1 MTASIGE
8 TLAQYKIIPV
18 LVLEDLESGLKRC
31 ELLCECGLPVAE
43 ITFRTQAA
51 ESVIREASK
60 RFPEMFLGAGTVLNT
75 ADLHRAFDAG
85 AKFAVAPGFNPTVVK
100 EALKCSYAFAPGICT
115 PSEIEQA
122 YKNVIRNQVDGIITC
137 DYHPEWIQEKI
148 PVVVYGKQYPET
160 DCISIDYSTAF
171 SEAAEYLCSL
181 GHSRFGYIGCHGE
194 RYENYAAVMDK
205 YGLADSDYVFDGMGY
220 PENGIK
226 GMQFFLRMEKP
237 PTAIFCHND
246 SVALSAM
253 AEAQRNG
260 LEIGSDISIIGIDN
274 TLESGFSYPALTT
287 IDTFIGQKAG
297 IMVDLLL
304 ERFGAPEKKAV
315 SLTLKSKLIIRKSCG
330 PARERT

>member
-1 MTASIGE
+1 MAVTMKDIAERAGVSR
-8 TLAQYKIIPV
+8 PV
-18 LVLEDLESGLKRC
+18 VCAVLGGKSTCRVSDEKKQRILEL
-31 ELLCECGLPVAE
+31 
-43 ITFRTQAA
+43 
-51 ESVIREASK
+51 
-60 RFPEMFLGAGTVLNT
+60 
-75 ADLHRAFDAG
+75 
-85 AKFAVAPGFNPTVVK
+85 VK
-100 EALKCSYAFAPGICT
+100 ELGFQPNLQAQRLRSGKTRTVGILFASFGDRIIGDVMMELYRRLLKSGYTSIFAIWEKA
-115 PSEIEQA
+115 SEIEQA

-246 SVALSAM
+246 SIALSAM

>member
-1 MTASIGE
+1 MAVTMKDIAERAGVSR
-8 TLAQYKIIPV
+8 PV
-18 LVLEDLESGLKRC
+18 VCAVLGGKSTCRVSDEKKQRILEL
-31 ELLCECGLPVAE
+31 
-43 ITFRTQAA
+43 
-51 ESVIREASK
+51 
-60 RFPEMFLGAGTVLNT
+60 
-75 ADLHRAFDAG
+75 
-85 AKFAVAPGFNPTVVK
+85 VK
-100 EALKCSYAFAPGICT
+100 ELGFQPNLQAQRLRSGKTRTVGILFASFRDRIIGDVMMELYRRLLKSGYTSIFAIWEKA
-115 PSEIEQA
+115 SEIEQA

-246 SVALSAM
+246 SIALSAM

>member
-1 MTASIGE
+1 MAVTMKDIAERAGVSR
-8 TLAQYKIIPV
+8 PV
-18 LVLEDLESGLKRC
+18 VCAVLGGQSTCRVSDEKKQRILEL
-31 ELLCECGLPVAE
+31 
-43 ITFRTQAA
+43 
-51 ESVIREASK
+51 
-60 RFPEMFLGAGTVLNT
+60 
-75 ADLHRAFDAG
+75 
-85 AKFAVAPGFNPTVVK
+85 VK
-100 EALKCSYAFAPGICT
+100 ELGFQPNLQAQRLRSGKTRTVGILFASFRDRIIGDVMMELYRRLLKSGYTSIFAIWEKA
-115 PSEIEQA
+115 SEIEQA

-274 TLESGFSYPALTT
+274 TLESGFSYPAWTT

>member
-1 MTASIGE
+1 MAVTMKDIAERAGVSR
-8 TLAQYKIIPV
+8 PV
-18 LVLEDLESGLKRC
+18 VCAVLGGKSTCRVSDEKKQRILEL
-31 ELLCECGLPVAE
+31 
-43 ITFRTQAA
+43 
-51 ESVIREASK
+51 
-60 RFPEMFLGAGTVLNT
+60 
-75 ADLHRAFDAG
+75 
-85 AKFAVAPGFNPTVVK
+85 VK
-100 EALKCSYAFAPGICT
+100 ELGFQPNLQAQRLRSGKTRTVGILFASFRDRIIGDVMMELYRRLLKSGYTSIFAIWEKA
-115 PSEIEQA
+115 SEIEQA

-253 AEAQRNG
+253 VEAQRNG

>member
-1 MTASIGE
+1 MAVTMKDIAERAGVSR
-8 TLAQYKIIPV
+8 PV
-18 LVLEDLESGLKRC
+18 VCAVLGGKSTCRVSDEKKQRILEL
-31 ELLCECGLPVAE
+31 
-43 ITFRTQAA
+43 
-51 ESVIREASK
+51 
-60 RFPEMFLGAGTVLNT
+60 
-75 ADLHRAFDAG
+75 
-85 AKFAVAPGFNPTVVK
+85 VK
-100 EALKCSYAFAPGICT
+100 ELGFQPNLQAQRLRSGKTRTVGILFASFRDRIIGDVMMELYRRLLKSGYTSIFAIWERA
-115 PSEIEQA
+115 SEIEQA
-122 YKNVIRNQVDGIITC
+122 YKNVIRNQVDGIMTC

>member
-1 MTASIGE
+1 
-8 TLAQYKIIPV
+8 
-18 LVLEDLESGLKRC
+18 
-31 ELLCECGLPVAE
+31 
-43 ITFRTQAA
+43 
-51 ESVIREASK
+51 
-60 RFPEMFLGAGTVLNT
+60 
-75 ADLHRAFDAG
+75 
-85 AKFAVAPGFNPTVVK
+85 
-100 EALKCSYAFAPGICT
+100 
-115 PSEIEQA
+115 
-122 YKNVIRNQVDGIITC
+122 
-137 DYHPEWIQEKI
+137 
-148 PVVVYGKQYPET
+148 
-160 DCISIDYSTAF
+160 
-171 SEAAEYLCSL
+171 
-181 GHSRFGYIGCHGE
+181 
-194 RYENYAAVMDK
+194 
-205 YGLADSDYVFDGMGY
+205 
-220 PENGIK
+220 
-226 GMQFFLRMEKP
+226 MEKP

>member
-1 MTASIGE
+1 MAVTMKDIAERAGVSR
-8 TLAQYKIIPV
+8 PV
-18 LVLEDLESGLKRC
+18 VCAVLGGKSTCRVSDEKKQRILEL
-31 ELLCECGLPVAE
+31 
-43 ITFRTQAA
+43 
-51 ESVIREASK
+51 
-60 RFPEMFLGAGTVLNT
+60 
-75 ADLHRAFDAG
+75 
-85 AKFAVAPGFNPTVVK
+85 VK
-100 EALKCSYAFAPGICT
+100 ELGFQPNLQAQRLRSGKTRTVGILFASFRDRIIGDVMMELYRRLLKSGYTSIFAICEKA
-115 PSEIEQA
+115 SEIEQA

>member
-1 MTASIGE
+1 MAVTMKDIAERAGVSR
-8 TLAQYKIIPV
+8 PV
-18 LVLEDLESGLKRC
+18 VCAVLGGKSTCRVSDEKKQRILEL
-31 ELLCECGLPVAE
+31 
-43 ITFRTQAA
+43 
-51 ESVIREASK
+51 
-60 RFPEMFLGAGTVLNT
+60 
-75 ADLHRAFDAG
+75 
-85 AKFAVAPGFNPTVVK
+85 VK
-100 EALKCSYAFAPGICT
+100 ELGFQPNLQAQRLRSGKTRTVGILFASFRDRIIGDVMMELYRRLLKSCYTSIFAIWEKA
-115 PSEIEQA
+115 SEIEQA

-304 ERFGAPEKKAV
+304 ERFGTPEKKAV

>member
-1 MTASIGE
+1 MAVTMKDIAERAGVSR
-8 TLAQYKIIPV
+8 PV
-18 LVLEDLESGLKRC
+18 VCAVLGGKSTCRVSDEKKQRILEL
-31 ELLCECGLPVAE
+31 
-43 ITFRTQAA
+43 
-51 ESVIREASK
+51 
-60 RFPEMFLGAGTVLNT
+60 
-75 ADLHRAFDAG
+75 
-85 AKFAVAPGFNPTVVK
+85 VK
-100 EALKCSYAFAPGICT
+100 ELGFQPNLQAQRLRSGKTRTVGILFASFRDRIIGDVMMELYRRLLKSGYTSIFAIWERA
-115 PSEIEQA
+115 SEIEQA

-246 SVALSAM
+246 SIALSAM

>member
-1 MTASIGE
+1 MAVTMKDIAERAGVSR
-8 TLAQYKIIPV
+8 PV
-18 LVLEDLESGLKRC
+18 VCAVLGGKSTCRVSDEKKQRILEL
-31 ELLCECGLPVAE
+31 
-43 ITFRTQAA
+43 
-51 ESVIREASK
+51 
-60 RFPEMFLGAGTVLNT
+60 
-75 ADLHRAFDAG
+75 
-85 AKFAVAPGFNPTVVK
+85 VK
-100 EALKCSYAFAPGICT
+100 ELGFQPNLQAQRLRSGKTRTVGILFASFRDRIIGDVMMELYRRLLKSGYTSIFAIWEKA
-115 PSEIEQA
+115 SEIEQA

-181 GHSRFGYIGCHGE
+181 GHSRFGYIGCSSE
-194 RYENYAAVMDK
+194 RYKNYAAVMDK
-205 YGLADSDYVFDGMGY
+205 YGLADSDYVFDRMGY

>member
-1 MTASIGE
+1 MAVTMKDIAERAGVSR
-8 TLAQYKIIPV
+8 PV
-18 LVLEDLESGLKRC
+18 VCAVLGGKSTCRVSDEKKQRILEL
-31 ELLCECGLPVAE
+31 
-43 ITFRTQAA
+43 
-51 ESVIREASK
+51 
-60 RFPEMFLGAGTVLNT
+60 
-75 ADLHRAFDAG
+75 
-85 AKFAVAPGFNPTVVK
+85 VK
-100 EALKCSYAFAPGICT
+100 ELGFQPNLQAQRLRSGKTRTVGILFASFRDRIIGDIMMELYRRLLKSGYTSIFAIWEKA
-115 PSEIEQA
+115 SEIEQA

-274 TLESGFSYPALTT
+274 TLESGFSYPTLTT

>member
-1 MTASIGE
+1 MAVTMKDIAERAGVSR
-8 TLAQYKIIPV
+8 PV
-18 LVLEDLESGLKRC
+18 VCAVLGGKSTCRVSDEKKQRILEL
-31 ELLCECGLPVAE
+31 
-43 ITFRTQAA
+43 
-51 ESVIREASK
+51 
-60 RFPEMFLGAGTVLNT
+60 
-75 ADLHRAFDAG
+75 
-85 AKFAVAPGFNPTVVK
+85 VK
-100 EALKCSYAFAPGICT
+100 ELGFQPNLQAQRLRSGKTRTVGILFASFRDRIIGDIMMELYRRLLKSGYTSIFAIWEKA
-115 PSEIEQA
+115 SEIEQA

>member
-1 MTASIGE
+1 MAVTMKDIAERAGVSR
-8 TLAQYKIIPV
+8 PV
-18 LVLEDLESGLKRC
+18 VCAVLGGKSTCRVSDEKKQRILEL
-31 ELLCECGLPVAE
+31 
-43 ITFRTQAA
+43 
-51 ESVIREASK
+51 
-60 RFPEMFLGAGTVLNT
+60 
-75 ADLHRAFDAG
+75 
-85 AKFAVAPGFNPTVVK
+85 VK
-100 EALKCSYAFAPGICT
+100 ELGFQPNLQAQRLRSGKTRTVGILFASFRDRIIGDVMMELYRRLLKSGYTSIFAIWERA
-115 PSEIEQA
+115 SEIEQA

-304 ERFGAPEKKAV
+304 ERFGALEKKAV

>member
-1 MTASIGE
+1 MAVTMKDIAERAGVSR
-8 TLAQYKIIPV
+8 PV
-18 LVLEDLESGLKRC
+18 VCAVLGGKSTCRVSDEKKQRILEL
-31 ELLCECGLPVAE
+31 
-43 ITFRTQAA
+43 
-51 ESVIREASK
+51 
-60 RFPEMFLGAGTVLNT
+60 
-75 ADLHRAFDAG
+75 
-85 AKFAVAPGFNPTVVK
+85 VK
-100 EALKCSYAFAPGICT
+100 ELGFQPNLQAQRLRSGKTRTVGILFASFRDRIIGDVMMELYRRLLKSGYTSIFAIWEKA
-115 PSEIEQA
+115 SEIEQA

-246 SVALSAM
+246 SIALSAM

-315 SLTLKSKLIIRKSCG
+315 S
-330 PARERT
+330 

>member
-1 MTASIGE
+1 MAVTMKDIAERAGVSR
-8 TLAQYKIIPV
+8 PV
-18 LVLEDLESGLKRC
+18 VCAVLGGKSTCRVSDEKKQRILEL
-31 ELLCECGLPVAE
+31 
-43 ITFRTQAA
+43 
-51 ESVIREASK
+51 
-60 RFPEMFLGAGTVLNT
+60 
-75 ADLHRAFDAG
+75 
-85 AKFAVAPGFNPTVVK
+85 VK
-100 EALKCSYAFAPGICT
+100 ELGFQPNLQAQRLRSGKTRTVGILFASFRDRIIGDVMMELYRRLLKSGYTSIFAIWEKA
-115 PSEIEQA
+115 SEIEQA

-194 RYENYAAVMDK
+194 RYENYATVMDK

-246 SVALSAM
+246 SIALSAM

>member
-1 MTASIGE
+1 MAVTMKDIAERAGVSR
-8 TLAQYKIIPV
+8 PV
-18 LVLEDLESGLKRC
+18 VCAVLGGKSTCRVSDEKKQRILEL
-31 ELLCECGLPVAE
+31 
-43 ITFRTQAA
+43 
-51 ESVIREASK
+51 
-60 RFPEMFLGAGTVLNT
+60 
-75 ADLHRAFDAG
+75 
-85 AKFAVAPGFNPTVVK
+85 VK
-100 EALKCSYAFAPGICT
+100 ELGFQPNLQAQRLRSGKTRTVGILFASFRDRIIGDVMMELYRRLLKSGYTSIFAIWEKA
-115 PSEIEQA
+115 SEIEQA

-246 SVALSAM
+246 SAALSAM

-304 ERFGAPEKKAV
+304 ERFGAPEKEAV

>member
-1 MTASIGE
+1 MAVTMKDIAERAGVSR
-8 TLAQYKIIPV
+8 PV
-18 LVLEDLESGLKRC
+18 VCAVLGGKSTCRVSYEKKQRILEL
-31 ELLCECGLPVAE
+31 
-43 ITFRTQAA
+43 
-51 ESVIREASK
+51 
-60 RFPEMFLGAGTVLNT
+60 
-75 ADLHRAFDAG
+75 
-85 AKFAVAPGFNPTVVK
+85 VK
-100 EALKCSYAFAPGICT
+100 ELGFQPNLQAQRLRSGKTRTVGILFASFRDRIIGDVMMELYRRLLKSGYTSIFAIWERA
-115 PSEIEQA
+115 SEIEQA

>member
-1 MTASIGE
+1 MAVTMKDIAERAGVSR
-8 TLAQYKIIPV
+8 PV
-18 LVLEDLESGLKRC
+18 VCAVLGGKSTCRVSDEKKQRILEL
-31 ELLCECGLPVAE
+31 
-43 ITFRTQAA
+43 
-51 ESVIREASK
+51 
-60 RFPEMFLGAGTVLNT
+60 
-75 ADLHRAFDAG
+75 
-85 AKFAVAPGFNPTVVK
+85 VK
-100 EALKCSYAFAPGICT
+100 ELGFQPNLQAQRLRSGKTRTVGILFASFRDRIIGDVMMELYRRLLKSGYTSIFAIWEKA
-115 PSEIEQA
+115 SEIEQA

-226 GMQFFLRMEKP
+226 GMQFFLRMEKL

-246 SVALSAM
+246 SIALSAM

>member
-1 MTASIGE
+1 MAVTMKDIAERAGVSR
-8 TLAQYKIIPV
+8 PV
-18 LVLEDLESGLKRC
+18 VCAVLGGKSTCRVSDEKKQRILEL
-31 ELLCECGLPVAE
+31 
-43 ITFRTQAA
+43 
-51 ESVIREASK
+51 
-60 RFPEMFLGAGTVLNT
+60 
-75 ADLHRAFDAG
+75 
-85 AKFAVAPGFNPTVVK
+85 VK
-100 EALKCSYAFAPGICT
+100 ELGFQPNLQAQRLRSGKTRTVGILFASFRDRIIGDVMMELYRRLLKSGYTSIFAIWEKA
-115 PSEIEQA
+115 SEIEQA

-205 YGLADSDYVFDGMGY
+205 YGLADSDYVFDGMVY

>member
-1 MTASIGE
+1 MAVTMKDIAERAGVSR
-8 TLAQYKIIPV
+8 PV
-18 LVLEDLESGLKRC
+18 VCAVLGGKSTCRVSDEKKQRILEL
-31 ELLCECGLPVAE
+31 
-43 ITFRTQAA
+43 
-51 ESVIREASK
+51 
-60 RFPEMFLGAGTVLNT
+60 
-75 ADLHRAFDAG
+75 
-85 AKFAVAPGFNPTVVK
+85 VK
-100 EALKCSYAFAPGICT
+100 ELGFQPNLQAQRLRSGKTRTVGILFASFRDRIIGDVMMELYRRLLKSGYTSIFAIWEKA
-115 PSEIEQA
+115 SEIEQA

>member
-1 MTASIGE
+1 MAVTMKDIAERAGVSR
-8 TLAQYKIIPV
+8 PV
-18 LVLEDLESGLKRC
+18 VCAVLGGKSTCRVSYEKKQRILEL
-31 ELLCECGLPVAE
+31 
-43 ITFRTQAA
+43 
-51 ESVIREASK
+51 
-60 RFPEMFLGAGTVLNT
+60 
-75 ADLHRAFDAG
+75 
-85 AKFAVAPGFNPTVVK
+85 VK
-100 EALKCSYAFAPGICT
+100 ELGFQPNLQAQRLRSGKTRTVGILFASFRDRIIGDVMMELYRRLLKSGYTSIFAIWEKA
-115 PSEIEQA
+115 SEIEQA

>member
-1 MTASIGE
+1 MAVTMKDIAERAGVSR
-8 TLAQYKIIPV
+8 PV
-18 LVLEDLESGLKRC
+18 VCAVLGGKSTCRVSDEKKQRILEL
-31 ELLCECGLPVAE
+31 
-43 ITFRTQAA
+43 
-51 ESVIREASK
+51 
-60 RFPEMFLGAGTVLNT
+60 
-75 ADLHRAFDAG
+75 
-85 AKFAVAPGFNPTVVK
+85 VK
-100 EALKCSYAFAPGICT
+100 ELGFQPNLQAQRLRSGKTRTVGILFASFRDRIIGDVMMELYRRLLKSGYTSIFAIWEKA
-115 PSEIEQA
+115 SEIEKA
-122 YKNVIRNQVDGIITC
+122 YKNVISNQVDGIITC

>member
-1 MTASIGE
+1 MAVTMKDIAERAGVSR
-8 TLAQYKIIPV
+8 PV
-18 LVLEDLESGLKRC
+18 VCAVLGGKSTCRVSDEKKQRILEL
-31 ELLCECGLPVAE
+31 
-43 ITFRTQAA
+43 
-51 ESVIREASK
+51 
-60 RFPEMFLGAGTVLNT
+60 
-75 ADLHRAFDAG
+75 
-85 AKFAVAPGFNPTVVK
+85 VK
-100 EALKCSYAFAPGICT
+100 ELGFQPNLQAQRLRSGKTRTVGILFASFRDRIIGDVMMELYRRLLKSGYTSIFAIWERA
-115 PSEIEQA
+115 SEIEQA

-137 DYHPEWIQEKI
+137 DYHPVWIQEKI

-246 SVALSAM
+246 SIALSAM

>member
-1 MTASIGE
+1 MAVTMKDIAERAGVSR
-8 TLAQYKIIPV
+8 PV
-18 LVLEDLESGLKRC
+18 VCAVLGGKSTCRVSYEKKQRILEL
-31 ELLCECGLPVAE
+31 
-43 ITFRTQAA
+43 
-51 ESVIREASK
+51 
-60 RFPEMFLGAGTVLNT
+60 
-75 ADLHRAFDAG
+75 
-85 AKFAVAPGFNPTVVK
+85 VK
-100 EALKCSYAFAPGICT
+100 ELGFQPNLQAQRLRSGKNRTVGILFASFRDRIIGDVMMELYRRLLKSGYTSIFAIWERA
-115 PSEIEQA
+115 SEIEQA

>member
-1 MTASIGE
+1 MAVTMKDIAERAGVSR
-8 TLAQYKIIPV
+8 PV
-18 LVLEDLESGLKRC
+18 VCAVLGGKSTCRVSDEKKQRILEL
-31 ELLCECGLPVAE
+31 
-43 ITFRTQAA
+43 
-51 ESVIREASK
+51 
-60 RFPEMFLGAGTVLNT
+60 
-75 ADLHRAFDAG
+75 
-85 AKFAVAPGFNPTVVK
+85 VK
-100 EALKCSYAFAPGICT
+100 ELGFQPNLQAQRLRSGKTRTVGILFASFRDRIIGDVMMELYRRFLKSGYTSIFAIWEKA
-115 PSEIEQA
+115 SEIEQA

>member
-1 MTASIGE
+1 MAVTMKDIAERAGVSR
-8 TLAQYKIIPV
+8 PV
-18 LVLEDLESGLKRC
+18 VCAVLGGKSTCRVSYEKKQRILEL
-31 ELLCECGLPVAE
+31 
-43 ITFRTQAA
+43 
-51 ESVIREASK
+51 
-60 RFPEMFLGAGTVLNT
+60 
-75 ADLHRAFDAG
+75 
-85 AKFAVAPGFNPTVVK
+85 VK
-100 EALKCSYAFAPGICT
+100 ELGFQPNLQAQRLRSGKNRTVGILFASFRDRIIGDVMMELYRRLLKSGYTSIFAIWERA
-115 PSEIEQA
+115 SEIEQA

-160 DCISIDYSTAF
+160 DCISIDYRTAF

>member
-1 MTASIGE
+1 MAVTMKDIAERAGVSR
-8 TLAQYKIIPV
+8 PV
-18 LVLEDLESGLKRC
+18 VCAVLGGKSTCRVSDEKKQRILEL
-31 ELLCECGLPVAE
+31 
-43 ITFRTQAA
+43 
-51 ESVIREASK
+51 
-60 RFPEMFLGAGTVLNT
+60 
-75 ADLHRAFDAG
+75 
-85 AKFAVAPGFNPTVVK
+85 VK
-100 EALKCSYAFAPGICT
+100 ELGFQPNLQAQRLRSGKTRTVGILFASFRDRIIGDVMMELYRRLLKSGYTSIFAIWEKA
-115 PSEIEQA
+115 SEIEQA

-181 GHSRFGYIGCHGE
+181 GHNRFGYIGCHGE

>member
-1 MTASIGE
+1 MAVTMKDIAERAGVSR
-8 TLAQYKIIPV
+8 PV
-18 LVLEDLESGLKRC
+18 VCAVLGGKSTCRVSDEKKQRILEL
-31 ELLCECGLPVAE
+31 
-43 ITFRTQAA
+43 
-51 ESVIREASK
+51 
-60 RFPEMFLGAGTVLNT
+60 
-75 ADLHRAFDAG
+75 
-85 AKFAVAPGFNPTVVK
+85 VK
-100 EALKCSYAFAPGICT
+100 ELGFQPNLQAQRLRSGKTRTVGILFASFRDRIIGDVMMELYRRLLKSGYTSIFAIWEKA
-115 PSEIEQA
+115 SEIEQA

-237 PTAIFCHND
+237 ATAIFCHND

>member
-1 MTASIGE
+1 MAVTMKDIAERAGVSR
-8 TLAQYKIIPV
+8 PV
-18 LVLEDLESGLKRC
+18 VCAVLGGKSTCRVSDEKKQRILEL
-31 ELLCECGLPVAE
+31 
-43 ITFRTQAA
+43 
-51 ESVIREASK
+51 
-60 RFPEMFLGAGTVLNT
+60 
-75 ADLHRAFDAG
+75 
-85 AKFAVAPGFNPTVVK
+85 VK
-100 EALKCSYAFAPGICT
+100 ELGFQPNLQAQRLRSGKTRTVGILFASFRDRIIGDVMMELYRRLLKSGYTSIFAIWEKA
-115 PSEIEQA
+115 SEIEQA

-237 PTAIFCHND
+237 PTA
-246 SVALSAM
+246 M

>member
-1 MTASIGE
+1 MAVTMKDIAERAGVSR
-8 TLAQYKIIPV
+8 PV
-18 LVLEDLESGLKRC
+18 VCAVLGGKSTCRVSDEKKQRILEL
-31 ELLCECGLPVAE
+31 
-43 ITFRTQAA
+43 
-51 ESVIREASK
+51 
-60 RFPEMFLGAGTVLNT
+60 
-75 ADLHRAFDAG
+75 
-85 AKFAVAPGFNPTVVK
+85 VK
-100 EALKCSYAFAPGICT
+100 ELGFQPNLQAQRLRSGKTRTVGILFASLRDRIIGDVMMELYRRLLKSGYTSIFAIWEKA
-115 PSEIEQA
+115 SEIEQA

>member
-1 MTASIGE
+1 MAVTMKDIAERAGVSR
-8 TLAQYKIIPV
+8 PV
-18 LVLEDLESGLKRC
+18 VCAVLGGKSTCRVSDEKKQRILDL
-31 ELLCECGLPVAE
+31 
-43 ITFRTQAA
+43 
-51 ESVIREASK
+51 
-60 RFPEMFLGAGTVLNT
+60 
-75 ADLHRAFDAG
+75 
-85 AKFAVAPGFNPTVVK
+85 VK
-100 EALKCSYAFAPGICT
+100 ELGFQPNLQAQRLRSGKTRTVGILFASFRDRIIGDVMMELYRRLLKSGYTSIFAIWERA
-115 PSEIEQA
+115 SEIEQA

>member
-1 MTASIGE
+1 MAVTMKDIAERAGVSR
-8 TLAQYKIIPV
+8 PV
-18 LVLEDLESGLKRC
+18 VCAVLGGKSTCRVSDEKKQRILEL
-31 ELLCECGLPVAE
+31 
-43 ITFRTQAA
+43 
-51 ESVIREASK
+51 
-60 RFPEMFLGAGTVLNT
+60 
-75 ADLHRAFDAG
+75 
-85 AKFAVAPGFNPTVVK
+85 VK
-100 EALKCSYAFAPGICT
+100 ELGFQPNLQAQRLRSGKTRTVGILFASFRDRIIGDVMMELYRRLLKSGYTSIFAIWEKA
-115 PSEIEQA
+115 SEIEQA

-220 PENGIK
+220 PENGIE

-246 SVALSAM
+246 SIALSAM

>member
-1 MTASIGE
+1 MAVTMKDIAERAGVSR
-8 TLAQYKIIPV
+8 PV
-18 LVLEDLESGLKRC
+18 VCAVLGGKSTCRVSDEKKQRILEL
-31 ELLCECGLPVAE
+31 
-43 ITFRTQAA
+43 
-51 ESVIREASK
+51 
-60 RFPEMFLGAGTVLNT
+60 
-75 ADLHRAFDAG
+75 
-85 AKFAVAPGFNPTVVK
+85 VK
-100 EALKCSYAFAPGICT
+100 ELGFQPNLQAQRLRSGKTRTVGILFASFRDRIIGDVMMELYRRLLKSGYTSIFAIWERA
-115 PSEIEQA
+115 SEIEQA

>member
-1 MTASIGE
+1 M
-8 TLAQYKIIPV
+8 
-18 LVLEDLESGLKRC
+18 
-31 ELLCECGLPVAE
+31 
-43 ITFRTQAA
+43 
-51 ESVIREASK
+51 
-60 RFPEMFLGAGTVLNT
+60 
-75 ADLHRAFDAG
+75 
-85 AKFAVAPGFNPTVVK
+85 
-100 EALKCSYAFAPGICT
+100 
-115 PSEIEQA
+115 
-122 YKNVIRNQVDGIITC
+122 DGIITC

-304 ERFGAPEKKAV
+304 ERFGTPEKKAV

>member
-1 MTASIGE
+1 MAVTMKDIAERAGVSR
-8 TLAQYKIIPV
+8 PV
-18 LVLEDLESGLKRC
+18 VCAVLGGKSTCRVSDEKKQRILEL
-31 ELLCECGLPVAE
+31 
-43 ITFRTQAA
+43 
-51 ESVIREASK
+51 
-60 RFPEMFLGAGTVLNT
+60 
-75 ADLHRAFDAG
+75 
-85 AKFAVAPGFNPTVVK
+85 VK
-100 EALKCSYAFAPGICT
+100 ELGFQPNLQAQRLRSGKTRTVGILFASFRDRIIGDVMMELYRRLLKSGYTSIFAIWEKA
-115 PSEIEQA
+115 SEIEQA

-304 ERFGAPEKKAV
+304 
-315 SLTLKSKLIIRKSCG
+315 
-330 PARERT
+330 

>member
-1 MTASIGE
+1 MAVTMKDIAERAGVSR
-8 TLAQYKIIPV
+8 PV
-18 LVLEDLESGLKRC
+18 VCAVLGGKSTCRVSDEKKQRILEL
-31 ELLCECGLPVAE
+31 
-43 ITFRTQAA
+43 
-51 ESVIREASK
+51 
-60 RFPEMFLGAGTVLNT
+60 
-75 ADLHRAFDAG
+75 
-85 AKFAVAPGFNPTVVK
+85 VK
-100 EALKCSYAFAPGICT
+100 ELGFQPNLQAQRLRSGKTRTVGILFASFRDRIIGDVMMELYRRLLKSGYTSIFAIWEKA
-115 PSEIEQA
+115 SEIEQV

-246 SVALSAM
+246 SIALSAM